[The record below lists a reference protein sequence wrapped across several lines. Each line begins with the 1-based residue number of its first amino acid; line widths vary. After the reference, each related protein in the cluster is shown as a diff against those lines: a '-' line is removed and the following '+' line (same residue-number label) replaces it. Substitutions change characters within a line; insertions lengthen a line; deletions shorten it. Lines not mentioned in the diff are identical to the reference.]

1 MQANI
6 QWYPGH
12 MARTK
17 RELRQ
22 ALAVVDIVLEIR
34 DARIPVSS
42 HNVDLANL
50 VANKPV
56 ITVLAKADLAEREL
70 TEAWVK
76 TLRGAGLATV
86 AVDLRGGRGLA
97 ELERIIKSLHG
108 VNRERL
114 RERGRQDP
122 GLRGVV
128 VGVPNVGKSTLIN
141 RLAKRNVVRTG
152 AKPGVTRGKQ
162 WVRAGAFMQLL
173 DVPGVLWPKFDDPAT
188 GFKLA
193 VTGAISDDVFDYI
206 EVSAVLAEHIV
217 KINPQT
223 LPARYGVDSHL
234 EQGMPILQAIGK
246 QRGFLLTGARVDEE
260 KAAALL
266 LREFRQGVLGPFTLE
281 KPPVLSGSE

>member
-1 MQANI
+1 
-6 QWYPGH
+6 
-12 MARTK
+12 
-17 RELRQ
+17 
-22 ALAVVDIVLEIR
+22 
-34 DARIPVSS
+34 
-42 HNVDLANL
+42 
-50 VANKPV
+50 
-56 ITVLAKADLAEREL
+56 
-70 TEAWVK
+70 
-76 TLRGAGLATV
+76 
-86 AVDLRGGRGLA
+86 
-97 ELERIIKSLHG
+97 
-108 VNRERL
+108 
-114 RERGRQDP
+114 
-122 GLRGVV
+122 
-128 VGVPNVGKSTLIN
+128 
-141 RLAKRNVVRTG
+141 
-152 AKPGVTRGKQ
+152 
-162 WVRAGAFMQLL
+162 MQLL